1 MAYGIGFV
9 EPPHVR
15 FISIPLRPW
24 CTSSDS
30 LTAPHLG
37 LKLLCNLTNHMCK
50 LGGSTRW
57 KPNSVKWGLEITFHR
72 LQGTFISEG
81 NVIQG
86 GIINNSNHFQ
96 WHYHTLPTF
105 FQSTHLNYLHSTP
118 RWQIGSIPKRCRLFD
133 SAAPGKRWWE
143 NGLGGLRKTELL
155 CWILQGWGGNKECW
169 YKHTCYMCIY
179 NLYIYTKERPQEQRS
194 TVAIRKNHSSIFPW
208 YSNELTGLQQGIG
221 QYALLQTINP
231 CFHSG
236 LP

>member
-50 LGGSTRW
+50 RGGSTRW

-179 NLYIYTKERPQEQRS
+179 NLYIYIHERKATGTTEYSSYKEES
-194 TVAIRKNHSSIFPW
+194 LEH
-208 YSNELTGLQQGIG
+208 
-221 QYALLQTINP
+221 
-231 CFHSG
+231 
-236 LP
+236 LPVVF